1 MQEGSFRCDANVSVR
16 PVGQKEFGTRCEIKN
31 LNSFKF
37 LEEAILHEVQR
48 QIELIEDGGRVVQ
61 ETRLYDPDKME
72 TRSMRSKEDAQD
84 YRYFPDP
91 DLLPLQI
98 SQERINGIRALMPA
112 LPKELREEWQNTYGL
127 SSYDTG
133 LLTQDKPLAHFFIE
147 VLKLIEIDLAKPAA
161 NLMAGEFASAM
172 NKESLSADLAPV
184 RPIHIAELLKR
195 TKDGTISNKIA
206 KEIFSQIW
214 ELGLNA
220 SNRQESILLEGLVD
234 QIIDQKGLR
243 QISDVGAIEKI
254 IDQVLIEN
262 PKSVEEYRSGKEK
275 AFNALVG
282 QIMKASKGKANPGQ
296 VNTLLKQK
304 LT

>member
-1 MQEGSFRCDANVSVR
+1 
-16 PVGQKEFGTRCEIKN
+16 
-31 LNSFKF
+31 
-37 LEEAILHEVQR
+37 
-48 QIELIEDGGRVVQ
+48 
-61 ETRLYDPDKME
+61 
-72 TRSMRSKEDAQD
+72 MRSKEDAQD

-133 LLTQDKPLAHFFIE
+133 LLTQDKALAHFFIE

-220 SNRQESILLEGLVD
+220 SDRQESILLEGLVD

>member
-1 MQEGSFRCDANVSVR
+1 
-16 PVGQKEFGTRCEIKN
+16 
-31 LNSFKF
+31 
-37 LEEAILHEVQR
+37 
-48 QIELIEDGGRVVQ
+48 
-61 ETRLYDPDKME
+61 
-72 TRSMRSKEDAQD
+72 
-84 YRYFPDP
+84 
-91 DLLPLQI
+91 
-98 SQERINGIRALMPA
+98 MPA
-112 LPKELREEWQNTYGL
+112 LPKELREDWQKNLGL

-133 LLTQDKPLAHFFIE
+133 LLTQDKALAYYFIE
-147 VLKLIEIDLAKPAA
+147 VLQHIDSDMAKAAA

-172 NKESLSADLAPV
+172 NKEGLTANLAPV
-184 RPIHIAELLKR
+184 RPAHLVELLKR

-214 ELGLNA
+214 ELGMSKLDQ
-220 SNRQESILLEGLVD
+220 QESMMLEGLVD

-254 IDQVLIEN
+254 IDQVLLEN

-304 LT
+304 LA